1 MKNKIDYIYEYSD
14 LNLFQ
19 TRVQILTGNYAGIIL
34 EFGSSV
40 LEQWKD
46 QNNFKFDYALYA
58 IPDSFKVPELRAN
71 TEFNEFLA
79 YLLVDIIDDRNHDK
93 DAKAKLEGTAKG
105 DGPDKCAIDIDP
117 IFYPEWI
124 RTQRQ
129 KVISRG
135 LQGF

>member
-46 QNNFKFDYALYA
+46 QNSFKFDYTLYA
-58 IPDSFKVPELRAN
+58 IPDNFKVSELRAN
-71 TEFNEFLA
+71 TEFNAFLA

-93 DAKAKLEGTAKG
+93 DAKSKLESTARLNNT
-105 DGPDKCAIDIDP
+105 DKCAIDIDP

-129 KVISRG
+129 KVISQG